1 MFTYIYEENHITE
14 TINIVLS
21 QLLYY
26 ISEIGNNIF
35 TNLIHVTTKSIRSIM
50 ATVLEQALTTRYA
63 VLSFS
68 VKRNNYYSN
77 IQC

>member
-21 QLLYY
+21 QFLYY

-50 ATVLEQALTTRYA
+50 ATVLEQALTKRYA

-68 VKRNNYYSN
+68 VKRNNYYNN